1 MLEKFVNI
9 FVQGKSKSLKIK
21 LMIKMFEISFVL
33 NIEINTGSQ
42 LGFLCT
48 VLMKYEY

>member
-21 LMIKMFEISFVL
+21 LMIKRLEFSFVL
-33 NIEINTGSQ
+33 NREINTRSQ
-42 LGFLCT
+42 LGFLRT
-48 VLMKYEY
+48 VLMKSEY